1 MNTAELIY
9 QETQVLP
16 ENLRVEVLDFIGYLK
31 TRYAIENNQVD
42 TNQKIA
48 ELDGAFA
55 PYRRNLKGFT
65 FNRDEANER

>member
-31 TRYAIENNQVD
+31 TRYAIENNQID
-42 TNQKIA
+42 TQQKIA
-48 ELDGAFA
+48 ELDSAFA
-55 PYRRNLKGFT
+55 PFRRSLKGFK